1 MSLLSLEQSRYRN
14 LILSQVCFKLNFQ
27 SPGFALIIDRR
38 KESWQE
44 VQKVFSRVIPIF
56 PGKIKEVFLLYKYP
70 DGTYIFMTWHYSLYI
85 LGYLGKPVLGQLVE
99 DYLMDFD
106 IFHVSQ
112 VTELLHY
119 VEAKYLPFNLGG
131 SNPADVDTW
140 LVVQENV
147 DSFTVSATKCAR
159 RMATFVKI
167 LNKEDISTLE
177 DREAVREVNVRE
189 MRARLNC

>member
-1 MSLLSLEQSRYRN
+1 
-14 LILSQVCFKLNFQ
+14 
-27 SPGFALIIDRR
+27 
-38 KESWQE
+38 
-44 VQKVFSRVIPIF
+44 
-56 PGKIKEVFLLYKYP
+56 
-70 DGTYIFMTWHYSLYI
+70 
-85 LGYLGKPVLGQLVE
+85 
-99 DYLMDFD
+99 MDFD

-131 SNPADVDTW
+131 TNPADVDTW

-177 DREAVREVNVRE
+177 DRDSVREVNICK
-189 MRARLNC
+189 MRAV